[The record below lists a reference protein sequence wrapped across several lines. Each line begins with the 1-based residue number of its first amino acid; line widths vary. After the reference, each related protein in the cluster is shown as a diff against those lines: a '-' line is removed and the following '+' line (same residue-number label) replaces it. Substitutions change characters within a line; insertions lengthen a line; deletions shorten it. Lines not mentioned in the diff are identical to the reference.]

1 MMIEIDFSSDEA
13 IYIQLTNQIIMGI
26 ATSRLQEGDTL
37 PSVRQLADTVGI
49 NMHTV
54 NKAYSLLRQEGF
66 VTIDRRRGAVI
77 SIDVNKRKALEELK
91 QNLMVAL
98 AKGCCKS
105 VTREEVH
112 QLIDEIF
119 DEYDEEETMGY
130 VRRDAYRDGEKA
142 GIEQGLKQG
151 EMLMLISM
159 VNKKMQKGK
168 SIEEIAEDLEED
180 RETIEKIVKVI
191 EENGHDI
198 NAEKVYEMIK
208 GK

>member
-77 SIDVNKRKALEELK
+77 SIDVKKSLRRTKAESYGSACERMLQECD
-91 QNLMVAL
+91 QR
-98 AKGCCKS
+98 GS
-105 VTREEVH
+105 TS
-112 QLIDEIF
+112 
-119 DEYDEEETMGY
+119 
-130 VRRDAYRDGEKA
+130 AY
-142 GIEQGLKQG
+142 
-151 EMLMLISM
+151 
-159 VNKKMQKGK
+159 
-168 SIEEIAEDLEED
+168 
-180 RETIEKIVKVI
+180 
-191 EENGHDI
+191 
-198 NAEKVYEMIK
+198 
-208 GK
+208 